1 VTAYAEKCIA
11 ASILCASVGIKIIG
25 IAYECPGASI
35 QSTMPSGH
43 VIEAK
48 DANEMAMQLGR
59 IGGMIVR

>member
-1 VTAYAEKCIA
+1 M
-11 ASILCASVGIKIIG
+11 LCASVGIKIIG
-25 IAYECPGASI
+25 IAYECFGATI

-43 VIEAK
+43 VIEAN